1 MRLLLSSMMMFFV
14 FVANA
19 QNNLPL
25 QYSDNTDTTKPLV
38 VYISGDGGMNSF
50 TNSLIK
56 SLNQKGYA
64 VLALNAK
71 DYFWHKKEAQEFA
84 SAMSQSISVYLKS
97 KKKSSFIV
105 LGYSFGADVAPF
117 LATRL
122 PSSLYSKCK
131 NIVLLSPS
139 THTDFEIKILD
150 MLGFGGNKDKNVVNE
165 LNKVRTPVILFF
177 GSDEKSFPVTEVTI
191 KKQVIVME
199 GGHHY
204 DNDVEDLSGK
214 IVSKIR

>member
-1 MRLLLSSMMMFFV
+1 MKFIFSAIVLLFV
-14 FVANA
+14 SIAHA
-19 QNNLPL
+19 QNDLPL
-25 QYSDNTDTTKPLV
+25 QYTDNSDTTKPLI

-50 TNSLIK
+50 TNSLIT
-56 SLNQKGYA
+56 SLNKKGYA
-64 VLALNAK
+64 VLALDAK
-71 DYFWHKKEAQEFA
+71 KYFWQKKEPQQFA
-84 SAMSQSISVYLKS
+84 ADMSQAITAYLKS
-97 KKKSSFIV
+97 KKRKSFIV

-122 PSSLYSKCK
+122 TASLYSKCK
-131 NIVLLSPS
+131 NIILLSPS

-150 MLGFGGNKDKNVVNE
+150 MLGFGGSKDKNVVNE

-204 DNDVEDLSGK
+204 DNDVEDLAGK
-214 IVSKIR
+214 IVGKIR